1 MKSLFDTEKE
11 LQSSKDWT
19 GFLKIYDKYFQDFK
33 DKEINILEIG
43 VDKGKSLK
51 LWRNY
56 FTKAK
61 ICGIDIEKMNFN
73 IDGVELITMDQTDTE
88 SLKKICEKYK
98 YFNIIIDDGSH
109 VSKHIITSLNFLFDY
124 LAPQGLYAIEDLQTS
139 YFPRFGG
146 SRVNLKKKET
156 SINFLKSIVDS
167 INYEHRDRPFFK
179 TKKFDGLVEFVHFYQ
194 NMAILKKGE
203 SKKRF
208 YKDQKTKKNLR
219 ENLKKIIAYLDG

>member
-11 LQSSKDWT
+11 FQTSKDWT

-33 DKEINILEIG
+33 NEEINILEIG
-43 VDKGKSLK
+43 VDKGKSLR

-56 FTKAK
+56 FNKAK
-61 ICGIDIEKMNFN
+61 ICGIDIEKMDFK
-73 IDGVELITMDQTDTE
+73 IEGVELITMDQTDVE
-88 SLKKICEKYK
+88 SLKKVCEKYK
-98 YFNIIIDDGSH
+98 SFHIIIDDGSH

-146 SRVNLKKKET
+146 SRVNLRKKKT

-167 INYEHRDRPFFK
+167 INYEHHDRPFFK
-179 TKKFDGLVEFVHFYQ
+179 SKKFDGLVEYVHFYQ
-194 NMAILKKGE
+194 NIAILKKGE
-203 SKKRF
+203 SKKIF
-208 YKDQKTKKNLR
+208 
-219 ENLKKIIAYLDG
+219 